1 MPRLSDAIFR
11 RDGEHFIPTEF
22 AGSPW
27 YRGYVHGGPPAGL
40 LARCIE
46 QHVGDSEFQ
55 LVRLTVDLYRA
66 VPSVPLLPK
75 VETVRAGRRVIG
87 IQAGLWADGV
97 EVTRASAQL
106 LRRSDEA
113 PGLQPPVTIPP
124 GPDGLPVGQGFTR
137 MREDGTFERA
147 PRGLQGFHSTIEV
160 AWATA
165 ADAPHPACWI
175 RIPMPFVEGEETS
188 PATLAS
194 ALSDF
199 GNAIAGRFTLEGA
212 TGGSFINSDVTLYM
226 DRDPV
231 DEWVCLEVPY
241 RQEIRG
247 VGHVESI
254 WYDRAG
260 RYGRAVEAR
269 LANSNRDE

>member
-1 MPRLSDAIFR
+1 MGDAIFH
-11 RDGEHFIPTEF
+11 RDGDLFVPSEF

-46 QHVGDSEFQ
+46 QHVGDPAYQ
-55 LVRLTVDLYRA
+55 LVRLTVDLFRA
-66 VPSVPLLPK
+66 VPSVPLRAT
-75 VETVRAGRRVIG
+75 VETVRGGRRVMG
-87 IQAGLWADGV
+87 VQASLWAGEQ

-106 LRRSDEA
+106 LRRSDE
-113 PGLQPPVTIPP
+113 PGLQPPVRVPE
-124 GPDGLPVGQGFTR
+124 GPDGLPVTQGFAR
-137 MREDGTFERA
+137 VREDGAVEHS
-147 PRGLQGFHSTIEV
+147 PRSLPGFHATIEV

-165 ADAPHPACWI
+165 PNAPHPAAWI
-175 RIPMPFVEGEETS
+175 RIPMPFIEGEPTS
-188 PATLAS
+188 PATQAA

-199 GNAIAGRFTLEGA
+199 GNAIAGRFTLEGQA
-212 TGGSFINSDVTLYM
+212 GGSYINSDVTLYM

-241 RQEIRG
+241 RQEISG

-254 WYDRAG
+254 WYDRDG
-260 RYGRAVEAR
+260 RYGRGVQTR
-269 LANSNRDE
+269 LANSHRDE

>member
-1 MPRLSDAIFR
+1 MGDAIFH
-11 RDGEHFIPTEF
+11 RDGDLFVPSEY

-46 QHVGDSEFQ
+46 QHVGDPEYQ
-55 LVRLTVDLYRA
+55 LVRLTVDLFRA
-66 VPSVPLLPK
+66 VPSVPLRAT
-75 VETVRAGRRVIG
+75 VETVRGGRRVMG
-87 IQAGLWADGV
+87 VAASLWADDV

-106 LRRSDEA
+106 LRRSDE
-113 PGLQPPVTIPP
+113 PGLEPPATVPE
-124 GPDGLPVGQGFTR
+124 GPEGLPVGRGFNR
-137 MREDGTFERA
+137 VRPDGTYESP
-147 PRGLQGFHSTIEV
+147 PRGLPGFHNTIEV

-165 ADAPHPACWI
+165 LNAPHPAAWL
-175 RIPMPFVEGEETS
+175 RIPMPFIDGEPTS
-188 PATLAS
+188 PATAAA

-199 GNAIAGRFTLEGA
+199 GNAIAGRFTLEGQKS
-212 TGGSFINSDVTLYM
+212 GSYINSDITLYM

-254 WYDRAG
+254 WYDREG
-260 RYGRAVEAR
+260 RYGRGVETR
-269 LANSNRDE
+269 LANHNRDT